1 MRFAAK
7 RLTRSDLTFFEYQFR
22 RQNAGNQKSI
32 NLNRNVFVD
41 LLFPLAA
48 STTGGVARQFPVP
61 VSIYGPGLRTARH
74 LITRKVIAAGGSQKN
89 WRLNGEFVPDPEN
102 DPTRYHGLAEH
113 DLAVFGFEGDNGVP
127 AAVYMVLLA
136 QSEAD
141 DNRPFGEVTGTL
153 GTRSMVELSAG
164 VLSGIVERSPV
175 GHPIRELVETE
186 RDQAM
191 EEAAL
196 GSAEGTTRLLRQ
208 PSARRMTAD
217 ALAKT
222 REAAEQP
229 GATASTRTCSQSS
242 ARLKKIC
249 VPLPLSPVSPS
260 SKTLTMVRPWSPP
273 MTTVTP

>member
-48 STTGGVARQFPVP
+48 SMTGGVARQFPVP

-89 WRLNGEFVPDPEN
+89 WRLNGEFVPDPDD

-127 AAVYMVLLA
+127 VAVYMVLLA

-141 DNRPFGEVTGTL
+141 DNGPFGEVTGVL
-153 GTRSMVELSAG
+153 GTRSMVELPAD

-175 GHPIRELVETE
+175 GHPIRELLETE

-217 ALAKT
+217 ALAKA
-222 REAAEQP
+222 RAAAEAAGRN
-229 GATASTRTCSQSS
+229 GAYSDVRSVLCS
-242 ARLKKIC
+242 
-249 VPLPLSPVSPS
+249 P
-260 SKTLTMVRPWSPP
+260 
-273 MTTVTP
+273 

>member
-32 NLNRNVFVD
+32 NLNRDVFVD

-48 STTGGVARQFPVP
+48 STTGGMARQFPVE
-61 VSIYGPGLRTARH
+61 VSIYGPGLRTARR
-74 LITRKVIAAGGSQKN
+74 LIARKVIAAGGSQKN

-127 AAVYMVLLA
+127 VAVYMVLLA

-141 DNRPFGEVTGTL
+141 DNGPFGEVTGVL
-153 GTRSMVELSAG
+153 GTRSMVELPAD

-175 GHPIRELVETE
+175 GHPIRELLETE

-217 ALAKT
+217 ALAKA
-222 REAAEQP
+222 REQRP
-229 GATASTRTCSQSS
+229 LRTYGQSS
-242 ARLKKIC
+242 ARLKKI
-249 VPLPLSPVSPS
+249 
-260 SKTLTMVRPWSPP
+260 
-273 MTTVTP
+273 